1 MNEKEMNQC
10 GKKNESAGANS
21 PVQELKLTGV
31 GVSSG
36 IVTGIVYQFA
46 SENFSTEKIKIDDDK
61 VENEI
66 SRFYKGLKK
75 TTEEMRELQ
84 KKIDDEVG
92 KEHAYIFEVHLLVL
106 EDEFLIEKTINRVRK
121 EKFNVEYILSEVVE
135 DFAKV
140 LFKSSDSY
148 LRGRAEDIR
157 DVKKRLLRNLAGKQ
171 EKSLLDIDT
180 EVIVVAHDLSPADT
194 IMMHKE
200 KVVGFVTDIGS
211 RTSHTAIMARSLE
224 IPAVVALKDVSKK
237 ARHGD
242 RIVVDGTEGIVY
254 INPGSAILKEYGK
267 KRIRFEVNERELR
280 DLRQLPAQTMDGHVI
295 KLMANM
301 ELADELSSALTH
313 GADGIGLYRTEFFY
327 LDREDLP
334 AEDEQYEVYSQ
345 VAKKIA
351 PHPVIIRTMDI
362 GGDKF
367 VSQLE
372 ISQELNPFMGWR
384 GIRFSL
390 EQHEVFEIQLRAI
403 LRAGSEGSVS
413 VMFPMVSNLNELRQ
427 AKEILEKVKIDLR
440 KDGKNFNENMEV
452 GVMIETPSA
461 AMIAEVLAKEA
472 DFFSVGTND
481 LIQYSIAIDRV
492 NEKVAYLYRPS
503 HPGVLKLIEK
513 IVSAGHNENIRVD
526 ICGEMAGDS
535 LFAIFL
541 IGIGMDGLS
550 MSPSA
555 IPSIKKIIRSIT
567 MRRAREIALD
577 VVKLSTADEVDE
589 VLKEAHEN
597 SCLHK
602 TSS

>member
-1 MNEKEMNQC
+1 MTQ
-10 GKKNESAGANS
+10 GLRLAGI
-21 PVQELKLTGV
+21 
-31 GVSSG
+31 GVSPG
-36 IVTGIVYQFA
+36 IITGTVYQFA
-46 SENFSTEKIKIDDDK
+46 SENFSIKKDKIDDDK

-75 TTEEMRELQ
+75 TTEEIRELQ
-84 KKIDDEVG
+84 REIGDEVG
-92 KEHAYIFEVHLLVL
+92 EEHAYIFEAHLLVL

-121 EKFNVEYILSEVVE
+121 ERLNVEYIFSEAVE

-140 LFKSSDSY
+140 LSKSSDSY

-157 DVKKRLLRNLAGKQ
+157 DVKRRLLRNLVGKQ
-171 EKSLLDIDT
+171 KRSLSDIDT

-242 RIVVDGTEGIVY
+242 RIIVDGIEGIVY
-254 INPGSAILKEYGK
+254 INPDSAILREYEE

-280 DLRQLPAQTMDGHVI
+280 DFRRLPAQTLDGHVVQ
-295 KLMANM
+295 LMANM
-301 ELADELSSALTH
+301 ELADELPSALTH

-334 AEDEQYEVYSQ
+334 AEDEQYEAYSQ
-345 VAKKIA
+345 VARKIA

-390 EQHEVFEIQLRAI
+390 EQHKVFEIQLRAI
-403 LRAGSEGSVS
+403 LRASNEGAVS

-427 AKEILEKVKIDLR
+427 AKEILGKVKIDLR
-440 KDGKNFNENMEV
+440 KEGRNFNENIEV

-472 DFFSVGTND
+472 DFFSIGTND

-513 IVSAGHNENIRVD
+513 IVNAGHNENIRVD

-541 IGIGMDGLS
+541 VGIGLDGLS
-550 MSPSA
+550 MSPAA
-555 IPSIKKIIRSIT
+555 IPAIKKIIRSIT
-567 MRRAREIALD
+567 QRRAREIALD
-577 VVKLSTADEVDE
+577 VVQLSTADEVDK
-589 VLKEAHEN
+589 VLMEAHEN
-597 SCLHK
+597 NCLHK